1 MKKAVCKIP
10 PSRYY
15 VNKYR
20 NEMLNQTIKIFTPE
34 RERETETAKERKKED
49 DRVYTSVVPSS
60 ETTDRMAQNS
70 LATAT
75 MAPRSLPAS
84 HPTHTALLPG
94 LRCAMGP

>member
-1 MKKAVCKIP
+1 MLHQT
-10 PSRYY
+10 
-15 VNKYR
+15 R
-20 NEMLNQTIKIFTPE
+20 NTLMRETE
-34 RERETETAKERKKED
+34 REREKEREKERNGEEQKQKERKKED

-70 LATAT
+70 LATAA

-94 LRCAMGP
+94 SHYAMGP